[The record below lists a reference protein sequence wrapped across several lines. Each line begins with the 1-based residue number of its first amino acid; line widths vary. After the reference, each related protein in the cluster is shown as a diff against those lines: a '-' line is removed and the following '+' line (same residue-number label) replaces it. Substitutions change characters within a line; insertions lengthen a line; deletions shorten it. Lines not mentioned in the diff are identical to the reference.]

1 MKSFLP
7 RFFTKKRAAG
17 GRMKK
22 ILIIEDDKTIVEG
35 LEDTLRFHDFNVL
48 TAANGNE
55 GIDLFSRE
63 APDLI
68 ILDIMLPGV
77 DGFEVCRKLKQL
89 NRGVPVVILTAR
101 SRESEKLLGF
111 ELGADDYVT
120 KPFSVKELVARVKA
134 VLKRSVKTAGATKNE
149 TTVTVGKAVISF
161 KNFSVTREGT
171 EYSLSPKECE
181 ILRLLVE
188 HPDEV
193 IDRNRIIDEVWGDE
207 YFPSPR
213 TIDNFILKL
222 RNKIEEDPRNP
233 FYILTVHG
241 AGYKFKGSKK

>member
-1 MKSFLP
+1 M
-7 RFFTKKRAAG
+7 R
-17 GRMKK
+17 K

-35 LEDTLRFHDFNVL
+35 LEDTLRFHDFTVF
-48 TAANGNE
+48 TAANGKE
-55 GIDLFSRE
+55 GIDLFFQE
-63 APDLI
+63 DPDLI

-89 NRGVPVVILTAR
+89 NKDVPVIMLTAR

-120 KPFSVKELVARVKA
+120 KPFSVKELIARVKA
-134 VLKRSVKTAGATKNE
+134 VLKRSAKTADVAKNE
-149 TTVTVGKAVISF
+149 KTVMVGKAEISF
-161 KNFSVTREGT
+161 KNFIVTREGT

-188 HPDEV
+188 YPDEV
-193 IDRNRIIDEVWGDE
+193 IDRDRIIDVVWGNE

-222 RNKIEEDPRNP
+222 RNKIEDDPRNP
-233 FYILTVHG
+233 VYILTVHG